1 VTRSARMRICNR
13 LGMHAR
19 AATVFVQLASRFE
32 CELRVRKDDIEVNGK
47 SIMGVL
53 QLAAAQGTEIEVEA
67 RGQDAELALRA
78 LAQLVADRFGEDE

>member
-1 VTRSARMRICNR
+1 LIRGARMRIRNR

-19 AATVFVQLASRFE
+19 AATVFVQLASRFV

-53 QLAAAQGTEIEVEA
+53 QLAAAQGTDIEVEA
-67 RGQDAELALRA
+67 DGPDADQA
-78 LAQLVADRFGEDE
+78 LAALARLVEDRFGEDE

>member
-1 VTRSARMRICNR
+1 MRIRNR

-19 AATVFVQLASRFE
+19 AATVFVQLASRFV

-53 QLAAAQGTEIEVEA
+53 QLAAAQGTDIEVEA
-67 RGQDAELALRA
+67 DGPDADQA
-78 LAQLVADRFGEDE
+78 LAALARLVEDRFGEDE